1 MATYVTSDAHGHLRA
16 LDRALELAAPG
27 AGDTLY
33 VVGDMVDRGPDPVGV
48 LKLVRDLPG
57 ARVLMGNHE
66 RLLLDSLLT
75 DNDVNTMTW
84 EMNGGFT
91 TARGLDNLPRDEAG
105 SLISWIAHLPLF
117 DVVEVEDRFSAGV
130 PAGTTRSYIIVHA
143 GIEPVSARAFLSGHG
158 EGNGSFGATGRA
170 QSFASASVDELKAMM
185 AAQDP
190 DDLLWIREGFWNVP
204 TGLVDSAGRGP
215 VVVAGHTPTVLLGMF
230 AHDMCGAPFTE
241 ESRGRVV
248 EVGACADTGGEADR
262 IDIDCSAAAGYP
274 HGCVGVMRLEDR
286 ASWVVPVQEGE

>member
-27 AGDTLY
+27 ASDTLY

-117 DVVEVEDRFSAGV
+117 DVVEVDDRFSAVV
-130 PAGTTRSYIIVHA
+130 PEGAKRSYIIVHA
-143 GIEPVSARAFLSGHG
+143 GIEPVSARVFLERQLEDEPAEADTARGLAF
-158 EGNGSFGATGRA
+158 AT
-170 QSFASASVDELKAMM
+170 VDQLKAMM

-204 TGLVDSAGRGP
+204 TGLIDGSGRGP

-286 ASWVVPVQEGE
+286 ASWVVPVKEGE